1 MICAFSFPLSPSSYF
16 CLLYSKFCILH
27 PPFKDDPHWTGRGW
41 SYRDW
46 FRQEAGRDE
55 RYNYLYSA
63 EGLDQQTDLLSTIKE
78 KAKEVYVTYNNHFQG
93 QAVVN
98 ALQLRHRLEDGV
110 QQIPDPLL
118 QAYPQMGRLL
128 EG

>member
-1 MICAFSFPLSPSSYF
+1 MIRIGPA
-16 CLLYSKFCILH
+16 
-27 PPFKDDPHWTGRGW
+27 DW

-93 QAVVN
+93 QAVVM
-98 ALQLRHRLEDGV
+98 ALQLQHRWEGGV

-118 QAYPQMGRLL
+118 QACPQVDWLP

>member
-1 MICAFSFPLSPSSYF
+1 MISIGPA
-16 CLLYSKFCILH
+16 
-27 PPFKDDPHWTGRGW
+27 GW

-55 RYNYLYSA
+55 RYNTLYSA
-63 EGLDQQTDLLSTIKE
+63 EELDPQTDIVSTNKE
-78 KAKEVYVTYNNHFQG
+78 QAKEVYVTYHNHFQG

-98 ALQLRHRLEDGV
+98 ALQLRHRLEGWV

-118 QAYPQMGRLL
+118 QAYPQVGRLL